1 MLVFIPKGNREL
13 RGTRIVEVI
22 WKVVLGVANFR
33 IGATVDFN
41 DMLHGFSTD
50 RGTWTA
56 SLEVKLLH
64 QLMEMREEVL

>member
-1 MLVFIPKGNREL
+1 MVLTPKGNADT
-13 RGTRIVEVI
+13 RGIGLLEVI

-41 DMLHGFSTD
+41 DMLHGLITD

-64 QLMEMREEVL
+64 QLMEIREEVL